1 MHDFTNIENYL
12 KNVMTYHEQTYLQW
26 VNTNF
31 YDTLGKHWGNNPEIK
46 YNLSVWSLLAT
57 PNMKQTTTK
66 YNGTTG
72 ISGFKISSLKD

>member
-46 YNLSVWSLLAT
+46 YNLSVRSLLAT
-57 PNMKQTTTK
+57 PNMKQTPTNTM
-66 YNGTTG
+66 GQQA
-72 ISGFKISSLKD
+72 SQALKLVH